1 MDLTEPEKKLVG
13 LLTEAPLH
21 VDLISERSGMAV
33 EEVLGVIL
41 GLDIKGIVNQQ
52 AGKEFALA

>member
-1 MDLTEPEKKLVG
+1 MDLTEPEKRLVG

-33 EEVLGVIL
+33 KEALCVLL
-41 GLDIKGIVNQQ
+41 GLEIKGIVNQQ
-52 AGKEFALA
+52 AGKVFVLA